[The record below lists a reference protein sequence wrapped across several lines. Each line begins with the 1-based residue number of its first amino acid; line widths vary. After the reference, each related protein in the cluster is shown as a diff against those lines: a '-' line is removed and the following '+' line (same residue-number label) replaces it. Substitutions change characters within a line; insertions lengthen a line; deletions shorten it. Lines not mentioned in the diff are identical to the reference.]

1 MKKFLKRLLALTA
14 ALAALTAL
22 AAPQVMAETINPA
35 KDLTS
40 LSGAP
45 IDKDGKQYA
54 SADATVTPGQTVYFL
69 LPGSAGKILG
79 NDRNIRLSVRKNRNS
94 KYINRI
100 YLTERYLPPRTNKD
114 DYIVP
119 SGITNNNL

>member
-79 NDRNIRLSVRKNRNS
+79 NDRNIRLSVRK
-94 KYINRI
+94 
-100 YLTERYLPPRTNKD
+100 TETAN
-114 DYIVP
+114 I
-119 SGITNNNL
+119 STGFI